1 MLFSRL
7 CVNASVEVH
16 GNSNSNCVRLNL
28 LPMSGDACSVLLSL
42 PEARFML

>member
-7 CVNASVEVH
+7 FVNVSVEVH
-16 GNSNSNCVRLNL
+16 VNSNSNCVRLNL

-42 PEARFML
+42 PEAGFVL